1 MYFDAIGVPD
11 RKAQQ
16 FIRSGIM
23 SVEDLVGYWPR
34 KYNDRSGTTGVRN
47 KDQES
52 VFIMHVASVKL
63 HRYAKTV
70 VQATGTIADTG
81 EAIRV
86 TWFNQDYLYWTVKD
100 YEGCEVLVC
109 GKVSYCDGEGRYPP
123 YYQVLAPQVF
133 TPDIEGSL
141 RIHPV
146 YKKIKGMSE
155 EYLISCIESALLKF
169 HEFPENIP
177 QQVLDEHN
185 LVSRDTMVRTLHN
198 PASGAAL
205 AAAVRR
211 KNWEDLLYFALR
223 IELDRRHMAV
233 GSAFNLPTLRLMRT
247 VQKSLPFELTT
258 DQAAAINE
266 CIADIRAGRRLN
278 ALIQGDV
285 GCGKTIVAVLLMT
298 AFAENGLQAVLMAP
312 TQLLAK
318 QHYEYLKEL
327 LEPHGLSVAFVS
339 GKKLK
344 AKEQRELESGLA
356 DGSIQIIVGTQAL
369 LSKNYQFKKLA
380 LIIED
385 EEHKY
390 GVLQRKKLADKAAQG
405 THTIK
410 MSATPIPRTLAQI
423 IYGENLR
430 LFCIHT
436 KPSGRKPIATGIAKS
451 EADVFRFIGYEVNKK
466 GHQIYVVCPMITAN
480 TKMEG
485 VASAEEV
492 YEKYRKVLGEQGIST
507 ALVTGKTKKA
517 EAEEILGR
525 FARNEISVL
534 VSTTVIEVGI
544 NVPNASTIVIQNA
557 ERFGLAQLHQLRGRV
572 GRGSAA
578 GVCVLASE
586 ERDNERLKAL
596 CESTDG
602 FKIAEMDLQL
612 RGAGELIGCQQSGS
626 EYYLSLALLYPEEY
640 RSAQKA
646 AAELLDSDEEC
657 SIRERAYADFVKFG
671 EEAEE
676 Q

>member
-1 MYFDAIGVPD
+1 MDFERILDISE
-11 RKAQQ
+11 RKANQ
-16 FIRSGIM
+16 FIKAGLNG
-23 SVEDLVGYWPR
+23 VKDLVSYWPR
-34 KYNDRSGTTGVRN
+34 KYSDRSSTTGIRG

-52 VFIMHVASVKL
+52 VFIMHVQHVQINYYS
-63 HRYAKTV
+63 KTV
-70 VQATGTIADTG
+70 IQASGIIIDTG
-81 EAIRV
+81 DSIRV
-86 TWFNQDYLYWTVKD
+86 TWFSQDYMYYSIKEC
-100 YEGCEVLVC
+100 EGSDVLVC
-109 GKVSYCDGEGRYPP
+109 GKVSYCDGEGKYRP

-133 TPDIEGSL
+133 TTDIAGGL

-146 YKKIKGMSE
+146 YKKIKGMSD
-155 EYLISCIESALLKF
+155 EYLMSCIDTLLERCNF
-169 HEFPENIP
+169 RETLPAWM
-177 QQVLDEHN
+177 LDEYN
-185 LVSRDTMVRTLHN
+185 LPSRDTMVRELHR
-198 PASGAAL
+198 PTSGASL
-205 AAAVRR
+205 AVAERR

-233 GSAFNLPTLRLMRT
+233 GSPFNLPSLRLMRT

-258 DQAAAINE
+258 DQAAAIDE
-266 CIADIRAGRRLN
+266 CVSDIRSGRRLN

-318 QHYEYLKEL
+318 QHYEYLKTL
-327 LEPHGLSVAFVS
+327 LEPYGLSVAFVS

-344 AKEQRELESGLA
+344 AKEQRELETGLA

-369 LSKNYQFKKLA
+369 LSKNYQFKRLA

-390 GVLQRKKLADKAAQG
+390 GVLQRKKLADKAAEG

-451 EADVFRFIGYEVNKK
+451 EADVFRFIGYEVGKK

-480 TKMEG
+480 AKMEG

-492 YEKYRKVLGEQGIST
+492 YEKYRKVLGERGIST

-517 EAEEILGR
+517 EAEEILGK

-572 GRGSAA
+572 GRGDAA

-586 ERDNERLKAL
+586 ERENERLKAL
-596 CESTDG
+596 CDYSDG
-602 FKIAEMDLQL
+602 FKIAEMDLQQ

-626 EYYLSLALLYPEEY
+626 EYYLSLALLFPKEY
-640 RSAQKA
+640 KSAQEA
-646 AAELLDSDEEC
+646 AAKLLDSSDPCE
-657 SIRERAYADFVKFG
+657 IMDRAYEDFIRFG
-671 EEAEE
+671 EEEAE
-676 Q
+676 

>member
-1 MYFDAIGVPD
+1 MTFDALGIPD

-16 FIRSGIM
+16 FIRAGIQD
-23 SVEDLVGYWPR
+23 VDALVRYWPK
-34 KYNDRSGTTGVRN
+34 KYNDRSSTTGVRN

-52 VFIMHVASVKL
+52 VFIMHVTSVKI
-63 HRYAKTV
+63 HHYTKTV
-70 VQATGTIADTG
+70 VQATGTITDTG
-81 EAIRV
+81 ELIRA
-86 TWFNQDYLYWTVKD
+86 TWFNQDYLYWSIKD
-100 YEGCEVLVC
+100 YEGCDVLVC
-109 GKVSYCDGEGRYPP
+109 GKVSYCDGDGRYPA
-123 YYQVLAPQVF
+123 YYQVLAPQIF
-133 TPDIEGSL
+133 TPDIESGL

-146 YKKIKGMSE
+146 YKKIKGMSD
-155 EYLISCIESALLKF
+155 EYLINCINEAIGYTRCF
-169 HEFPENIP
+169 DENIP
-177 QQVLDEHN
+177 PRLVDEYG
-185 LVSRDTMVRTLHN
+185 LMSRDQTIRELHR
-198 PASGAAL
+198 PTTGASL
-205 AAAVRR
+205 EAAVRR

-233 GSAFNLPTLRLMRT
+233 GSPFNLPSLRLMRA
-247 VQKSLPFELTT
+247 VQKSLPFQLTE
-258 DQAAAINE
+258 DQASAIDE
-266 CIADIRAGRRLN
+266 CVADIRSGRRLN

-298 AFAENGLQAVLMAP
+298 AVAENGLQAVLMAP

-318 QHYEYLKEL
+318 QHYEYLKSL
-327 LEPHGLSVAFVS
+327 LEPYGLAVAFVS

-344 AKEQRELESGLA
+344 AKEQAALEKGLA
-356 DGSIQIIVGTQAL
+356 TGTIQIIVGTQAL
-369 LSKNYQFKKLA
+369 LSKNYQFKNLA

-405 THTIK
+405 THTVK

-423 IYGENLR
+423 IYGENLK

-451 EADVFRFIGYEVNKK
+451 EPDVFRFIDYEVNKK
-466 GHQIYVVCPMITAN
+466 HHQVYVVCPMIASN

-492 YEKYRKVLGEQGIST
+492 FEKYTKVLGERGIKT
-507 ALVTGKTKKA
+507 ALVTGKTKKT
-517 EAEEILGR
+517 EAEEILGQ

-572 GRGSAA
+572 GRGDAA
-578 GVCVLASE
+578 GVCVLVSE
-586 ERDNERLKAL
+586 ERENERLKAL
-596 CESTDG
+596 CDYTDG
-602 FKIAEMDLQL
+602 FKIAEMDLQQ

-626 EYYLSLALLYPEEY
+626 EYYLSLALLFPKEY
-640 RSAQKA
+640 RTAQKA
-646 AAELLDSDEEC
+646 AADLLDSDEEC
-657 SIRERAYADFVKFG
+657 SIRDRAYEDFIRFG
-671 EEAEE
+671 EEAEDE
-676 Q
+676 